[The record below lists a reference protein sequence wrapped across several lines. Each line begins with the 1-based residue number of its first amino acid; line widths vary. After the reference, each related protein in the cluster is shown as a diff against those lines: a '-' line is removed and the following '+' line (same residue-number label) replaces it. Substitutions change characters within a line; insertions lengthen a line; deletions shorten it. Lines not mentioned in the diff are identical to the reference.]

1 MTVPWLLMT
10 YDRDAERW
18 MVHLDGGRY
27 PMHCGECL
35 EIRVTDDVG
44 MTCRL
49 ELELDREWYVI
60 TEESRFYLRKKDTYQ
75 IHI

>member
-1 MTVPWLLMT
+1 MTDPWFLMT
-10 YDRDAERW
+10 YDRDAACW

-27 PMHCGECL
+27 PMHCGEWL
-35 EIRVTDDVG
+35 EIRLTNNGG

-49 ELELDREWYVI
+49 ELDRDWYVI
-60 TEESRFYLRKKDTYQ
+60 TKEARFYLRKKDTYQ